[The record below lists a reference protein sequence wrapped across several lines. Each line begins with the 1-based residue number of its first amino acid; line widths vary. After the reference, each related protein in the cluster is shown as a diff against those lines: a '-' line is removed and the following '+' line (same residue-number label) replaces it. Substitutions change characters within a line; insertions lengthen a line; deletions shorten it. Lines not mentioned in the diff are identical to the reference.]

1 LISLKNNG
9 EGSQSWN
16 VRRKRVLK
24 SVYDIFRERGFIEQI
39 TDEAEIDQ
47 LLREKSITCYIGF
60 DPTAMSLHI
69 GSLVPIMALAHMQ
82 RQGHRPIALV
92 GGGTALIGDPSGK
105 TEMRKILSR
114 EQINANA
121 EGIKKQL
128 SRYLDFSND
137 RALLLNNADWL
148 TPLNYIEFLRDI
160 GRHFSVNRML
170 AAESYRMR
178 LEKGLNFIEF
188 NYMLL
193 QSYDF
198 LQLFKNW
205 DCLMQMGGNDQ
216 WGNMVA
222 GIDLI
227 RRMEEK
233 KAYSLT
239 FPLITTSQGHKM
251 GKTEKGT
258 VWLDAALTSPYEYY
272 QFWVNTEDADV
283 ARFLSLFTF
292 LPMEEIDAVRGL
304 ADARLNMAKTV
315 LAFEATKITHG
326 EKEAT
331 AAWKASAG
339 TFGLKPV
346 EEGLFPSSS
355 IPRAAAGLDT
365 DAIPSFQKSRTEL
378 EAGVPAFELFQE
390 AGLCASRGEARRLL
404 SQGGGYVNDR
414 QIAAFDEKITI
425 ADTDEKGEI
434 RLRKGKKNY
443 VIVSTFPAGPR

>member
-1 LISLKNNG
+1 
-9 EGSQSWN
+9 
-16 VRRKRVLK
+16 LK

-39 TDEAEIDQ
+39 TDESEIDE

-60 DPTAMSLHI
+60 DPTAASLHI

-105 TEMRKILSR
+105 TEMRKIMSR

-128 SRYLDFSND
+128 SRYLDFSEG

-170 AAESYRMR
+170 AAESYKMR

-198 LQLFKNW
+198 LHLFKNW

-272 QFWVNTEDADV
+272 QFWINTEDADV
-283 ARFLSLFTF
+283 ARFLALFTF
-292 LPMEEIDAVRGL
+292 LPMEEIVAVKGL

-315 LAFEATKITHG
+315 LAFEATRITHG
-326 EKEAT
+326 EEAAT
-331 AAWKASAG
+331 AAWTASAG
-339 TFGLKPV
+339 AFGVKPL
-346 EEGLFPSSS
+346 EDGLFPSSA
-355 IPRAAAGLDT
+355 IPRSAEELDT
-365 DAIPSFQKSRTEL
+365 EAIPSFQKSRAEL

-390 AGLCASRGEARRLL
+390 VGLCSSRGEARRLL
-404 SQGGGYVNDR
+404 SQGGGYLNDR
-414 QIAAFDEKITI
+414 QIAVFDEKIALAD
-425 ADTDEKGEI
+425 ADTKGEI
-434 RLRKGKKNY
+434 RLRKGKKHY
-443 VIVSTFPAGPR
+443 VIVTVAAPAAR